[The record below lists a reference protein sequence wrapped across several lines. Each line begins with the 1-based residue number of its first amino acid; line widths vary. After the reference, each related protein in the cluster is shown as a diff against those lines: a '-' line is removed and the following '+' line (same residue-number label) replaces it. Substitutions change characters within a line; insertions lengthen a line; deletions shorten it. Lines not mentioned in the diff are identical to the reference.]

1 MTTDGFNDAVAAVT
15 RFLVAD
21 APLGDTL
28 ARIARLATDAVGPAV
43 ALGLTLYDDRGQPST
58 QVFTDDVSPLVDQGQ
73 YDDGEGP
80 SLLAHRTGEVVLVP
94 DLTTVTDRWPSFARL
109 ALENGLSSTLSV
121 PLVANQVKVGVM
133 TMYASRGRSFTEQ
146 DAQDV
151 SRFAVQAAIVLAN
164 TRSYW
169 TTHDLTVGLQAALD
183 SRAMIDMAK
192 GKLMAL
198 NDISPDE
205 AFALLVRASQREN
218 IKVRDIARRI
228 VEGSRDGA
236 EGGPAP

>member
-1 MTTDGFNDAVAAVT
+1 MTADGFNDAVAAVT

-21 APLGDTL
+21 APLGETL
-28 ARIARLATDAVGPAV
+28 ERIARLARDAIGPAV
-43 ALGLTLYDDRGQPST
+43 AVGLTLYDDRGQPST
-58 QVFTDDVSPLVDQGQ
+58 QVFTDDLSPLVDQGQ

-80 SLLAHRTGEVVLVP
+80 SLLAHRTGDVVLVP
-94 DLTTVTDRWPSFARL
+94 DLTTMTDRWPSFTRL

-133 TMYASRGRSFTEQ
+133 NMYASADRPFTEQ
-146 DAQDV
+146 DALDV
-151 SRFAVQAAIVLAN
+151 SRFATQAAIVLAN

-169 TTHDLTVGLQAALD
+169 TTYDLTVGLQAALD
-183 SRAMIDMAK
+183 SRAIIDMAK

-198 NDISPDE
+198 NELSPDE

-218 IKVRDIARRI
+218 VKVRDIARRI
-228 VEGSRDGA
+228 VEGSPDGR
-236 EGGPAP
+236 EGAHAP